1 MSRLLKILIG
11 ILVLLAIAAIIA
23 FAVLP
28 AAVERSQN
36 KTLDHEPYVISD
48 EAAAIQ
54 DSLRLADLHTDTM
67 LWKRDFLKRGE
78 RGHVDLPRLQDSNS
92 AVQVFA
98 AVTKSPSGLNYE
110 ENTAESD
117 DLDLLVKVQLW
128 PPRTWNSLLERA
140 VYQSEKLHHFAE
152 DSDGAL
158 RVVRTAAEFD
168 AALSAGAL
176 AGILATEGAHPLEG
190 DIANLDRL
198 WTAGY
203 RIIGLQHFFDN
214 ELGGSLHGVTNAG
227 LTDFGRE
234 AVRAIEEKG
243 LIIDL
248 AHSSEAVVEDVL
260 AISNAPLIVSHTGLK
275 GACDTPRNIRDELM
289 VEIARR
295 GGLIG
300 IGYWDAAVCDV
311 SPDGI
316 AQSIRY
322 AADLLG
328 VEHVVYGSDYD
339 GAVTVI
345 MDSGERAALTD
356 ALLAQGFTPREIRLI
371 AGESVIRFMRENLPE
386 SGQPTSN

>member
-152 DSDGAL
+152 DSDGEL

-214 ELGGSLHGVTNAG
+214 ALGGSLHGVTNAG
-227 LTDFGRE
+227 LTDFGQE
-234 AVRAIEEKG
+234 AVLAIEEKG

-328 VEHVVYGSDYD
+328 VEHVAYGSDYD

-371 AGESVIRFMRENLPE
+371 AGENVIRFMRENLPD
-386 SGQPTSN
+386 